1 MTPGSGTETG
11 ARSDASITA
20 QAARAKELRLLL
32 AVIGFQRS
40 FTRWRWLL
48 DPLPLELTSQVETD
62 QPLLSCPARGSLRVS
77 TAPHEPLF
85 RHPVVEDR
93 GDRRVRGRRD
103 QRGEPLAEL
112 RQPCVVAGEVP
123 VGLGDR

>member
-1 MTPGSGTETG
+1 MTPGSGSETDT
-11 ARSDASITA
+11 RSDASITA

-62 QPLLSCPARGSLRVS
+62 QPLLSCDTSLRVTTQGRHRGFRTRVS
-77 TAPHEPLF
+77 GVVGRPHQD
-85 RHPVVEDR
+85 PVA
-93 GDRRVRGRRD
+93 RV
-103 QRGEPLAEL
+103 A
-112 RQPCVVAGEVP
+112 
-123 VGLGDR
+123 